1 MKNKIL
7 EQMLGEVNW
16 GRLDYLIIDCPPG
29 TGDEPLAVCQ
39 LIDRPDGGVVVTTPQ
54 EVAAAAA
61 KMNGDS
67 GEVVVKSQVRG
78 TDEPSL
84 LPLSSPLPS
93 APHSPKLT
101 SLAITVQYTYGDYSC
116 GVHLY
121 GSIWKYRT
129 VGTFYFFVGTHLD
142 SRKKKLKKKVEISR
156 F

>member
-1 MKNKIL
+1 M
-7 EQMLGEVNW
+7 
-16 GRLDYLIIDCPPG
+16 YLSRQGAELMAKYGVRVPPG
-29 TGDEPLAVCQ
+29 IAC
-39 LIDRPDGGVVVTTPQ
+39 TTTQ

-101 SLAITVQYTYGDYSC
+101 SLAITV
-116 GVHLY
+116 HL
-121 GSIWKYRT
+121 WRLQLRC
-129 VGTFYFFVGTHLD
+129 TFIRLYL
-142 SRKKKLKKKVEISR
+142 EI
-156 F
+156 